1 MIEYD
6 CYDGRWRGQGKAV
19 VELVSYED
27 ESAGTL
33 KAIHLAASD
42 GYYSYYAEE
51 KLAVD
56 NVVYH
61 LCTGEAK
68 KCGFKLPRGDR
79 REVVHLARWRMVN
92 PSILM
97 LEGWSKD
104 VAMACMRDGVRKFVP
119 HPMEPPRVP
128 GAAPAAAGSGLDAA
142 LAAIPV
148 VDDKEDRPQRRE
160 KNPESSRRSQ
170 KICEPDTARESPG
183 SWRGGRAGASKKR
196 RKKRARS
203 SGGLKKAK
211 EKKEKEDEVFSSESS
226 FDESESSGGSVFQN
240 PPIGGGETF
249 GSWPNGIRGDS
260 FAVGWRR
267 CLDTWQIG

>member
-1 MIEYD
+1 MSFEELKAELFSKGGQKEDWDQLLGGGLSYEDLVPYVAGESRESPLARANQVMGAGRMIEYD

-170 KICEPDTARESPG
+170 KRSVSQI
-183 SWRGGRAGASKKR
+183 AG
-196 RKKRARS
+196 
-203 SGGLKKAK
+203 
-211 EKKEKEDEVFSSESS
+211 EEDELKRQRK
-226 FDESESSGGSVFQN
+226 DERKEHDPV
-240 PPIGGGETF
+240 E
-249 GSWPNGIRGDS
+249 
-260 FAVGWRR
+260 V
-267 CLDTWQIG
+267 